1 MNTIHKGS
9 LIIDRRNMRDFA
21 HITEVTGDL
30 SIRAEGAALP
40 VLQSVGGYLYIEA
53 EGAALPVLQSVGCDL
68 YIEAEGAALPV
79 LQSVGGYLSIRAE
92 GAALPVLQSVGGYL
106 YIAYG
111 ITFDYSRITFGAGEV
126 LAVWEYALHFKDG
139 NYRAGCR
146 GPWDAEQ
153 ALRHW
158 GAGHHAPS
166 RAKCFTEVIAE
177 RIAAVEAV

>member
-40 VLQSVGGYLYIEA
+40 VL
-53 EGAALPVLQSVGCDL
+53 
-68 YIEAEGAALPV
+68 
-79 LQSVGGYLSIRAE
+79 
-92 GAALPVLQSVGGYL
+92 
-106 YIAYG
+106 
-111 ITFDYSRITFGAGEV
+111 
-126 LAVWEYALHFKDG
+126 
-139 NYRAGCR
+139 
-146 GPWDAEQ
+146 
-153 ALRHW
+153 RHW

>member
-1 MNTIHKGS
+1 
-9 LIIDRRNMRDFA
+9 
-21 HITEVTGDL
+21 
-30 SIRAEGAALP
+30 
-40 VLQSVGGYLYIEA
+40 VGGYLYIEA
-53 EGAALPVLQSVGCDL
+53 
-68 YIEAEGAALPV
+68 EAEGAALPV